1 MPKFTEGDYIDQDG
15 TVKLLAYILNK
26 IKTYQGD
33 KVLSTM
39 PAANCTECLLS
50 SGSESNWTAHGTM
63 LQVPE
68 QIYLISAMRFRANIT
83 QMSSEPGYDIQV
95 IPAIYRYSDTG
106 VCSLVASGA
115 KTVITEAGW
124 YDFVVTDVVDEYL
137 NPNLT
142 YFLVYLHNAASM
154 RTLGYESPHVDNLPY
169 VAWTVQ
175 NLGALTQA
183 PQTLSLETAS
193 PIKLFGSL
201 YVNQPVE

>member
-68 QIYLISAMRFRANIT
+68 KIYLTSAMRFRTIFT
-83 QMSSEPGYDIQV
+83 QVPEECQV

-106 VCSLVASGA
+106 VCTLVASGA
-115 KTVITEAGW
+115 KTTITATGW
-124 YDFVVTDVVDEYL
+124 CDINVTAAVDDYL

-142 YFLVYLHNAASM
+142 YFLIYLHNAASM
-154 RTLGYESPHVDNLPY
+154 RTLGYQSPHVDNLPY
-169 VAWTVQ
+169 VAWTAQ

-183 PQTLSLETAS
+183 PQTLSLETAV

-201 YVNQPVE
+201 YVNQPIS

>member
-15 TVKLLAYILNK
+15 AVKLLSYILK
-26 IKTYQGD
+26 KMKTNQSD
-33 KVLSTM
+33 KMLSTM
-39 PAANCTECLLS
+39 LAAYCTECLLS
-50 SGSESNWTAHGTM
+50 TGSESDWTAHGTM

-68 QIYLISAMRFRANIT
+68 KIYLTSAMRFRTIFT
-83 QMSSEPGYDIQV
+83 QVPEECQV

-106 VCSLVASGA
+106 VCTLVASGA
-115 KTVITEAGW
+115 KTTITATGW
-124 YDFVVTDVVDEYL
+124 CDINVTAAVDDYL

-154 RTLGYESPHVDNLPY
+154 RTLGYQSPYVDNLPY
-169 VAWTVQ
+169 VAWTAQ

-183 PQTLSLETAS
+183 PQTLSLETSS

-201 YVNQPVE
+201 YVNQPIS

>member
-115 KTVITEAGW
+115 KTTITATGW
-124 YDFVVTDVVDEYL
+124 CDINVTAAVDDYL

-154 RTLGYESPHVDNLPY
+154 RTLGYQSPHVDNLPY
-169 VAWTVQ
+169 VAWTAQ